1 MGGYNTEGAKLVDS
15 VLDIVRNSGIPA
27 NTRSVVEPDQEW
39 GTLLISNVPQK
50 YPDRIKNIDQKK
62 SPNLPCKEPPGPLSW
77 KGWSILLG
85 PLLRNG
91 KNGRLYIYVLSIIV
105 TCTVYI
111 YNYIHTWSAI

>member
-62 SPNLPCKEPPGPLSW
+62 VQTYLAKSLLDLFPGRAGPFCSAPYCAMA
-77 KGWSILLG
+77 KMADYIFMYYTLL
-85 PLLRNG
+85 
-91 KNGRLYIYVLSIIV
+91 
-105 TCTVYI
+105 
-111 YNYIHTWSAI
+111 

>member
-62 SPNLPCKEPPGPLSW
+62 SKLTLQRASW
-77 KGWSILLG
+77 TSFLEGLVHSAR

-91 KNGRLYIYVLSIIV
+91 KNGRLYIYVLYIIV

-111 YNYIHTWSAI
+111 YI